1 MNSSACRKQVSTTH
15 TLRLLRKLMT
25 TAVTRPGVSSPR
37 WSIRHSS
44 LVARHPP
51 LVSSPVTPSAAMSPP
66 SRLCLLLLL
75 GSLVVGASHSDPYPE
90 LRKIL
95 EDISKDVDLKSV
107 NISTHP
113 PFKSVI
119 RSIRACQNREEVK
132 LVKATLHVYTRI
144 SESILHNATLLKGA
158 PDHAGQERL
167 RRNVGQLTSKLRHL
181 SATLARRHC
190 PNTANV
196 LHQLTQL
203 QVDDVTFQK
212 RALSQFLEVY
222 NMATVIGS
230 HTLASPTDASP

>member
-15 TLRLLRKLMT
+15 T
-25 TAVTRPGVSSPR
+25 
-37 WSIRHSS
+37 
-44 LVARHPP
+44 RHPRAEA
-51 LVSSPVTPSAAMSPP
+51 SAKTDDN
-66 SRLCLLLLL
+66 R
-75 GSLVVGASHSDPYPE
+75 SDPAGSVLTKME
-90 LRKIL
+90 
-95 EDISKDVDLKSV
+95 DLKSV

-119 RSIRACQNREEVK
+119 KSIRACQNREEVK
-132 LVKATLHVYTRI
+132 LAKATLHVYTRI
-144 SESILHNATLLKGA
+144 SESILHNDTLLKVA
-158 PDHAGQERL
+158 PDQERL

>member
-1 MNSSACRKQVSTTH
+1 MRAAGAQPIDLKKRRHRSAF
-15 TLRLLRKLMT
+15 
-25 TAVTRPGVSSPR
+25 VTRLTAPSCR
-37 WSIRHSS
+37 
-44 LVARHPP
+44 
-51 LVSSPVTPSAAMSPP
+51 LVSSPVTPSAAAAMSPP

-75 GSLVVGASHSDPYPE
+75 GSLVLGASHSDPYPE

-95 EDISKDVDLKSV
+95 EEISKDVDLKSV

-132 LVKATLHVYTRI
+132 LVEATLRVYTRI
-144 SESILHNATLLKGA
+144 AESIQRNATLLKVA
-158 PDHAGQERL
+158 PDQERL
-167 RRNVGQLTSKLRHL
+167 RRNVGQLTSRLRRL

-190 PNTANV
+190 PNTTNV

>member
-1 MNSSACRKQVSTTH
+1 MFGTTQSSRKQVSTTH
-15 TLRLLRKLMT
+15 T
-25 TAVTRPGVSSPR
+25 
-37 WSIRHSS
+37 
-44 LVARHPP
+44 RHPGAEA
-51 LVSSPVTPSAAMSPP
+51 SAKTHDN
-66 SRLCLLLLL
+66 R
-75 GSLVVGASHSDPYPE
+75 SDPAGNVLAKME
-90 LRKIL
+90 
-95 EDISKDVDLKSV
+95 DLKSV

-132 LVKATLHVYTRI
+132 LVEATLRVYTRI
-144 SESILHNATLLKGA
+144 AESILHNATLLKVA

-167 RRNVGQLTSKLRHL
+167 SRNVGQLRSKLRHL

-190 PNTANV
+190 PNTTKV